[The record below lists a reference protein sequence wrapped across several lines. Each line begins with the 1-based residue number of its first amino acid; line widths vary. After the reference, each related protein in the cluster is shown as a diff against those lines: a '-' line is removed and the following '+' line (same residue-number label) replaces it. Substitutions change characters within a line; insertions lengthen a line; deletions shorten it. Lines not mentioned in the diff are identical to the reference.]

1 MNMSRKA
8 ILLALVLLCL
18 PSFAFAEIGR
28 IKRTNGEA
36 FVQRGDEKIAAA
48 TGMTLERSD
57 VLVTGGDGRITVTF
71 IDNSRFSTG
80 PDSRINLQ
88 EFEFNETT
96 HEGRFEVTVE
106 KGTVAIVSGQIAAHR
121 QDAMQVRTPTSILG
135 VRGTRFIVQL
145 QPALVLLPSEQK
157 KNERGDVVESE
168 PSALAVLD
176 TEGKERAVVQ
186 GDYAVAKMGTQTNY
200 NTKTD
205 VASVQDEHSGLLGD
219 MPPPPTSYT
228 LYFGYDSTDLTA
240 ESEGKIGE
248 IFADVESREGADV
261 VVIGHT
267 DRSGTDT
274 YNDRLSFERAVQ
286 IRGLLIGRG
295 MDETRIRT
303 AGRGERDILVS
314 TPDGIKEGRNRRVQV
329 IVR

>member
-1 MNMSRKA
+1 MSRNA
-8 ILLALVLLCL
+8 ILLGLILLCL
-18 PSFAFAEIGR
+18 PSFALAEIGR
-28 IKRTNGEA
+28 IKRTNGAA
-36 FVQRGDEKIAAA
+36 FVERGDEQLAAA

-57 VLVTGGDGRITVTF
+57 ILVTGGDGRITVTF

-88 EFEFNETT
+88 EFQFNETT
-96 HEGRFEVTVE
+96 HEGKFEVTVE

-145 QPALVLLPSEQK
+145 QPALVLLPNEEM
-157 KNERGDVVESE
+157 KNEQGETVETK
-168 PSALAVLD
+168 PSALGVLD
-176 TEGKERAVVQ
+176 ADGKERNVVQ
-186 GDYAVAKMGTQTNY
+186 GDYALAKLGTQKDY
-200 NTKTD
+200 NTQTD

-219 MPPPPTSYT
+219 MPPPPSSYT

-240 ESEGKIGE
+240 ESEAKISG

-267 DRSGTDT
+267 DRAGTDA
-274 YNDRLSFERAVQ
+274 YNDRLSHERAGQ
-286 IRGLLIGRG
+286 IKALLVARG
-295 MDETRIRT
+295 MDVSRIRT
-303 AGRGERDILVS
+303 AGRGEREVLVQ